1 MWISDSLSQHSRRPF
16 CFSLASIQQVQLQFA
31 KFFAVFL
38 IELAQTIL
46 FYLYDPFS
54 FILLLEVVCL
64 IMTALLLFSWINFF
78 FFHFP
83 PFLFGDDLQL
93 ISCSFLFLLS
103 IISISML
110 FLFVWHFL
118 SKIY

>member
-1 MWISDSLSQHSRRPF
+1 MWISDSLSQHSRQPF

-118 SKIY
+118 SKLY